1 MKKIYLIL
9 FLLIVGTAS
18 AQWYNIQ
25 WPPTAEINE
34 GGSFNVYAQ
43 VWIGDVTNSPGQSEG
58 LQAWI
63 GVSSANTDPST
74 WSEDSW
80 SPASFNGDNG
90 NNDEFTAS
98 IGSDL
103 SSGTYYYASRF
114 LYEPPVDGRS
124 SNPSNDV
131 VYWYGGTGGPWNNDS
146 GVLTVNAIPS
156 IEWANLQWP
165 PNAAILEGNSVSVY
179 AQVYMSG
186 VTSGEG
192 QGANIYSWIGVST
205 TNDNPATWDESVW
218 IVADYLGDVGNN
230 DEYTAAIGSSLSEGT
245 YYYASR
251 FLYQVPEVSKSSNEI
266 TNGLNYYYGGFSG
279 GAWDSLNNV
288 SGVLTVSSVPDTV
301 IDWANLQ
308 WPPEVNLVNESQ
320 FNVYGQV
327 YESGVTDGVGQG
339 AGIEAWFGLNDENTD
354 PSTWDET
361 AWSAGTFNVE
371 VGNNDEYMATLSVA
385 DLLREL
391 ATIPFSFYYAAR
403 YRVNGGDYYYAGFQ
417 GGAWDGVNNVN
428 GMGTFSIPEISTIGW
443 CNLQWPPS
451 ISIEV
456 GGSET
461 VYAQLWV
468 DGLTSAPGAT
478 EGIPAYIGVHTENV
492 HPSLWPDEAWV
503 QASFND
509 DVGNNDEY
517 MAQIGSNLSPGTYY
531 YASKFVPG
539 GVKSFYGGYNA
550 GGGGFWDGVNNV
562 SGVLTINPI
571 GGPTVDWCNLQWPL
585 DGNIQEGNEFIVY
598 AQTWIQDVT
607 SIPGA
612 TPGLSAWI
620 GVNTENSDP
629 ATWDENAWKSATFN
643 VDAGNNDEFM
653 ADIGSSLSGGTY
665 YYASR
670 FQIEDGSYSYGG
682 YNAGGGGFWD
692 GTNNVS
698 GTLVVDPSTS
708 VDEDKIPT
716 EYALSQNYPNPFN
729 PTTTISFSLPFR
741 SNVVLKIYNIMGE
754 EIANLA
760 NNTFEAGVHSLN
772 WDAAN
777 YASGLY
783 ILRIEAVSNEKNFVD
798 MKKMMLVR

>member
-9 FLLIVGTAS
+9 FLFLVGSVS
-18 AQWYNIQ
+18 AQWYNLQ

-43 VWIGDVTNSPGQSEG
+43 IWIDGVTASAGQSDG

-63 GVSSANTDPST
+63 GVSSTNTDPST
-74 WSEDSW
+74 WAEDSW
-80 SPASFNGDNG
+80 YPATFNGDAG

-103 SSGTYYYASRF
+103 SGGTYYYASRF
-114 LYEPPVDGRS
+114 LYEPPVDVRS
-124 SNPSNDV
+124 LNPLNAA
-131 VYWYGGTGGPWNNDS
+131 VYWYGGTGGPWKNDS
-146 GVLTVNAIPS
+146 GVLTVNALPTIG
-156 IEWANLQWP
+156 WANLQWP
-165 PNAAILEGNSVSVY
+165 PNAAILEGDSVSVY
-179 AQVYMSG
+179 AQVWMDG
-186 VTSGEG
+186 VTSGAG
-192 QGANIYSWIGVST
+192 QGSNVYSWIGVST

-218 IVADYLGDVGNN
+218 VEADYLGDVGNN

-251 FLYQVPEVSKSSNEI
+251 FLYQVPDVSKSSNEI
-266 TNGLNYYYGGFSG
+266 TNGLNYYYGGYNG

-308 WPPEVNLVNESQ
+308 WPPQVNLVNELE
-320 FNVYGQV
+320 FTVYGQV
-327 YESGVTDGVGQG
+327 YESGVTDGEGQG
-339 AGIEAWFGLNDENTD
+339 AGIEVWFGLNLENTD
-354 PSTWDET
+354 PSTWDAS
-361 AWSAGTFNVE
+361 AWTNGIFNVD
-371 VGNNDEYMATLSVA
+371 VGNNDEYMATLSIGE
-385 DLLREL
+385 LLKEIEIL
-391 ATIPFSFYYAAR
+391 PFSFYYAAR
-403 YRVNGGDYYYAGFQ
+403 YRLNNGDYYYGAFQ

-428 GMGTFSIPEISTIGW
+428 GEGQFSLPDVSSIGW
-443 CNLQWPPS
+443 CNLQWPPLMS
-451 ISIEV
+451 FVEGES
-456 GGSET
+456 GT
-461 VYAQLWV
+461 VYAQLWI
-468 DGLTSAPGAT
+468 DGVTSVPGAT

-492 HPSLWPDEAWV
+492 HPSQWPVEAWIP
-503 QASFND
+503 AIFND
-509 DVGNNDEY
+509 DVGNNDEF
-517 MAQIGSNLSPGTYY
+517 MAEIGANLTPGTYY
-531 YASKFVPG
+531 YASRFVPG

-571 GGPTVDWCNLQWPL
+571 GGPTVDWCNLQWPS

-620 GVNTENSDP
+620 GVNSENSDP
-629 ATWDENAWKSATFN
+629 STWDENAWKSAAFN

-653 ADIGSSLSGGTY
+653 ADIGSSLTGGTY
-665 YYASR
+665 YYTSR
-670 FQIEDGSYSYGG
+670 FQFEDGGYSYGG

-692 GTNNVS
+692 GTNNIS

-716 EYALSQNYPNPFN
+716 EYALNQNYPNPFN

-754 EIANLA
+754 EIANLT
-760 NNTFEAGVHSLN
+760 NNTFEDGVHSLN

-798 MKKMMLVR
+798 MKKMMLVK